1 MDFAT
6 FVRKPFTVEAVE
18 VTEENIAEI
27 AELIGSL
34 RHKENGA
41 PYIQV
46 NRRLVPNLFRIYP
59 GFWVT
64 RMGDS
69 DNIRCYSKR
78 IFNNQFVKSTI
89 DVKPWLEYFQTEHGE
104 GFAVDEIDE
113 TQIADETVDDVNVPL
128 FEEPPAEN
136 ESYA

>member
-6 FVRKPFTVEAVE
+6 FVRKPFTVEAIE

-27 AELIGSL
+27 AEMIGSL

-78 IFNNQFVKSTI
+78 IFNNQFVRNTVDI
-89 DVKPWLEYFQTEHGE
+89 KPWLSYFQTEHGE

-113 TQIADETVDDVNVPL
+113 SNVGPDYTEDDVNVRL
-128 FEEPPAEN
+128 FDTPVEN
-136 ESYA
+136 EAHA

>member
-1 MDFAT
+1 MDFVT
-6 FVRKPFTVEAVE
+6 FVRKPFTVEAIE

-27 AELIGSL
+27 AEMIGSL
-34 RHKENGA
+34 HYKENGS

-78 IFNNQFVKSTI
+78 IFNNQFVRKTVDI
-89 DVKPWLEYFQTEHGE
+89 KPWLEFFQTEHGE
-104 GFAVDEIDE
+104 GSAVDDID
-113 TQIADETVDDVNVPL
+113 DGSTVEENTLDDVNVPL
-128 FEEPPAEN
+128 FTSSTDEA
-136 ESYA
+136 

>member
-6 FVRKPFTVEAVE
+6 FVRKPFTVEAIE

-27 AELIGSL
+27 AEMIGSL

-78 IFNNQFVKSTI
+78 IFNNQFVRNTVDI
-89 DVKPWLEYFQTEHGE
+89 KPWLSYFQTEHGE

-113 TQIADETVDDVNVPL
+113 SNVGPDYTEDDVNVRLFDPPL
-128 FEEPPAEN
+128 EN
-136 ESYA
+136 EAHA

>member
-27 AELIGSL
+27 AEVMMIGTL
-34 RHKENGA
+34 RHKENGS

-46 NRRLVPNLFRIYP
+46 NRRLFPNLFRIYP

-64 RMGDS
+64 KMGDS
-69 DNIRCYSKR
+69 DNIRCYSQR
-78 IFNNQFVKSTI
+78 IFNNQFVRNTV
-89 DVKPWLEYFQTEHGE
+89 DVKPWLEYFQTEHGV

-113 TQIADETVDDVNVPL
+113 PQADGKDEVNVPL

>member
-6 FVRKPFTVEAVE
+6 FVRKPFTVEAIE

-27 AELIGSL
+27 AEMIGSL

-78 IFNNQFVKSTI
+78 IFNNQFVRNTVDI
-89 DVKPWLEYFQTEHGE
+89 KPWLSYFQTEHGE

-113 TQIADETVDDVNVPL
+113 SNVGPDYTEDDVNVRL
-128 FEEPPAEN
+128 FDPPVEN
-136 ESYA
+136 EAHA